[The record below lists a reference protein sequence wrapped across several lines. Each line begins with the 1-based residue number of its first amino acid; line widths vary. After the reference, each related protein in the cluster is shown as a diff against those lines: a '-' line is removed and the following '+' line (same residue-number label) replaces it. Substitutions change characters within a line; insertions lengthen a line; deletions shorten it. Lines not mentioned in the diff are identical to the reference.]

1 MIISAHNNAIEYM
14 QYFEV
19 LSQLAKPGLSE
30 RGETNI
36 YDLKIIVINSNNKI
50 KINSGQF

>member
-1 MIISAHNNAIEYM
+1 MIISANNNAIESI

-19 LSQLAKPGLSE
+19 LSQRLSK

-36 YDLKIIVINSNNKI
+36 YDLKIIVIISGNTI
-50 KINSGQF
+50 KINNGQF